1 MKEKVS
7 YINKSFKKAIIVLC
21 LFAISLIAELLS
33 IFFINEIID
42 TFTEIPII
50 IASLVGIVGLIQGIK
65 GMREKKNAKVI
76 FSVIINSIF
85 VAILLFLMITII
97 IDISTI
103 KS

>member
-42 TFTEIPII
+42 SFREIPII

-85 VAILLFLMITII
+85 VAILLFLIITII
-97 IDISTI
+97 IDISTT
-103 KS
+103 